1 MNANNSDQ
9 HLEEPARVI
18 ADNATSLGAQ
28 LRRAREER
36 GLTLRDLADRTRI
49 SRRYLEAIELDDYK
63 QLPGGIFNRSFV
75 KSFAREVGINEQEAL
90 KAYAQTA
97 REQGESPDEIPAPR
111 QQSRVYSNV
120 DSSRSP
126 FVTILLSLLILALL
140 SLGIYLGL
148 YYYQRRTQEASVPPA
163 NSSTLPNSPPATQN
177 PPGATTAPHNPA
189 TNTTLANAPGLNVQV
204 KAKGEKIW
212 LRTRVDEEE
221 STEITLS
228 ANEVEGF
235 TANERLTLQ
244 YSRSKAKALEVT
256 VNGRPAGGPTNIK
269 GSSLVELVINKNDYQ

>member
-9 HLEEPARVI
+9 HLEEPARSR
-18 ADNATSLGAQ
+18 ADNAISLGAQ

-36 GLTLRDLADRTRI
+36 GLTLREMADRTRI
-49 SRRYLEAIELDDYK
+49 TRRYLEAIELDDYK

-75 KSFAREVGINEQEAL
+75 KSFAREVGVNEQEAL
-90 KAYAQTA
+90 EAYAQMA
-97 REQGESPDEIPAPR
+97 REQGESPDEIPASR

-126 FVTILLSLLILALL
+126 LVTILLSLLILAVI

-163 NSSTLPNSPPATQN
+163 NNNAPPNSITTTQN
-177 PPGATTAPHNPA
+177 SPTASNNTAP
-189 TNTTLANAPGLNVQV
+189 ANAPGLNVQV
-204 KAKGEKIW
+204 KAKGEKVW

-221 STEITLS
+221 STEITLA
-228 ANEVEGF
+228 ANEIEGF
-235 TANERLTLQ
+235 TANESLTLQ
-244 YSRSKAKALEVT
+244 YSKSKAKALEVT
-256 VNGRPAGGPTNIK
+256 VNGRPAGSPTNIK
-269 GSSLVELVINKNDYQ
+269 GSSLVELVITKNDYAQ

>member
-9 HLEEPARVI
+9 QLEEPARSR

-36 GLTLRDLADRTRI
+36 GLTLREMADRTRI
-49 SRRYLEAIELDDYK
+49 TRRYLEAIELDDYK

-75 KSFAREVGINEQEAL
+75 KSFAREVGVNEQEAL
-90 KAYAQTA
+90 EAYAQMA
-97 REQGESPDEIPAPR
+97 REQGESPDEIPASR

-126 FVTILLSLLILALL
+126 LVTILLSLLILAVI

-163 NSSTLPNSPPATQN
+163 NNNAPPNSITTTQN
-177 PPGATTAPHNPA
+177 SPTA
-189 TNTTLANAPGLNVQV
+189 TNTTPANAPGLNVQV
-204 KAKGEKIW
+204 KAKGEKVW

-235 TANERLTLQ
+235 TANESLTLQ
-244 YSRSKAKALEVT
+244 YSKSKAKALEVT
-256 VNGRPAGGPTNIK
+256 VNG
-269 GSSLVELVINKNDYQ
+269 